1 LSPDT
6 LLIRVNPKYRI
17 THAAVQQISTVE
29 LMYLVVIAWLYVAL
43 MMAVAEA
50 TSPIGT
56 VVGAFFTFV
65 LYGVAPVSLV
75 VYLMGTPA
83 RRKAIR
89 AREADELAHSRTAA
103 SVEPDAGSEAAA
115 DAVAPVRKEP

>member
-1 LSPDT
+1 M
-6 LLIRVNPKYRI
+6 
-17 THAAVQQISTVE
+17 H
-29 LMYLVVIAWLYVAL
+29 LVVIAWLYVAL

-56 VVGAFFTFV
+56 VFGAVLTFV

-75 VYLMGTPA
+75 VYIMATPA
-83 RRKAIR
+83 RKRAIK
-89 AREADELAHSRTAA
+89 AREAAELAQRQAA
-103 SVEPDAGSEAAA
+103 ALGDPDAGREPAA

>member
-1 LSPDT
+1 
-6 LLIRVNPKYRI
+6 
-17 THAAVQQISTVE
+17 
-29 LMYLVVIAWLYVAL
+29 MYIVAIGWLYVAL

-50 TSPIGT
+50 TNTTGT

-75 VYLMGTPA
+75 LYLMGTPG
-83 RRKAIR
+83 RKRAIK
-89 AREADELAHSRTAA
+89 AREAAELAQRAATA
-103 SVEPDAGSEAAA
+103 SSPPDAGGEAAA